1 VPRATRPIAIVMA
14 AAALAA
20 SVVAAVV
27 IALAAGRGIPDAPSP
42 WEGLPLVVGV
52 GAPACVGLVLLLRRP
67 DTRVAWI
74 LLAGALSVA
83 LVMAAVAVGDM
94 VLEENAGSAT
104 GAWLL
109 VLAQEWVVLFV
120 WPLALAFLFP
130 DGRLPSPRWRVPAA
144 LALASCAGAMLLLL
158 LDPTLKGPRGGVR
171 NPLVGGADLDFLVPV
186 FWACWFGL
194 LLSLFGGALALR
206 ARYRAGSRERR
217 RQVLWLAYGAL
228 LAPLWLGG
236 ASLARRLLGE
246 FDYPDLLV
254 LMLVHAWLAVAVAVA
269 VTRHGLYEID
279 RLFNRTLVYV
289 VLTALLA
296 GTYALVVLVAGQ
308 LAGGSGFAASAGTLA
323 AALAFRPLRDRLQ
336 AVVDRRFAR
345 RRVDAVRLLRDF
357 LDDVRDGRSEPEDVG
372 AALRLA
378 LDDPRAEV
386 VFRLPETGAYADRH
400 GHVLDALPDDGRA
413 RSPIGHDDR
422 EVGVLLHDP
431 ALAERPDVLRAV
443 LDAAAVAVELGR
455 LRVELRL
462 QLAEVESSRTRIAQA
477 GYEERRRLERDL
489 HDGAQQRLVTLGIV
503 LRRLQRSLPGEAKIL
518 APAFDAAVDEV
529 AATIG
534 DLRTIAA
541 GLRPPRLDEGLT
553 AALEDLASAAAVPVE
568 LDATGDRAPPDVEAV
583 AYYIACEALTNAVK
597 HAAPSRV
604 SVQTTRTAESL
615 RLVVADDGIGG
626 AAPGSG
632 SGLAGMVDRVAAQGG
647 SLALDSPAGAGTRIA
662 VELPCVS

>member
-1 VPRATRPIAIVMA
+1 MAVAVLGAT
-14 AAALAA
+14 ALA
-20 SVVAAVV
+20 VVVNAV
-27 IALAAGRGIPDAPSP
+27 AAGRGIPDALSA
-42 WEGLPLVVGV
+42 WEGLPLAVGV

-67 DTRVAWI
+67 GTRVAWI

-83 LVMAAVAVGDM
+83 VVMAAFGVGSLA
-94 VLEENAGSAT
+94 LEDHPRSST
-104 GAWLL
+104 GAWALL
-109 VLAQEWVVLFV
+109 VAQEWVVLFL
-120 WPLALAFLFP
+120 WPLALAYLFP
-130 DGRLPSPRWRVPAA
+130 DGRLPSPRWRLPAA
-144 LALASCAGAMLLLL
+144 FALVSGAGAVILLPLQ
-158 LDPTLKGPRGGVR
+158 PTLAGPDGDVR
-171 NPLVGGADLDFLVPV
+171 NPLVGGVDLDVLAPV

-228 LAPLWLGG
+228 LPPLWLGG
-236 ASLARRLLGE
+236 TSLASLIFGE
-246 FDYPDLLV
+246 FSLPDLLV

-269 VTRHGLYEID
+269 VTRHGLFEID

-296 GTYALVVLVAGQ
+296 GTYALVALCAGQ
-308 LAGGSGFAASAGTLA
+308 LAGGSAFAASAGTLA

-336 AVVDRRFAR
+336 TVVDRRFAR

-372 AALRLA
+372 AALAIA

-400 GHVLDALPDDGRA
+400 GRLLDALPEDGRA
-413 RSPIGHDDR
+413 RSAIGHDHR
-422 EVGVLLHDP
+422 EVGVLLHGP
-431 ALAERPDVLRAV
+431 ALAQRPDVLRPV

-553 AALEDLASAAAVPVE
+553 AALEDLARAAAVPVE
-568 LDATGDRAPPDVEAV
+568 LEATGDRAPPQVEAV

-604 SVQTTRTAESL
+604 TVQTTRTAETL
-615 RLVVADDGIGG
+615 HLVVADDGIGG

-647 SLALDSPAGAGTRIA
+647 TLALDSPAGAGTRIA